1 MYDTLRTY
9 ALHLNILRNICHKM
23 AVEKGWWDT
32 PISTLIDELKIYND
46 LEDEFVMADVQ
57 VDEVEL
63 LETLTVTK
71 KASSIALMHS
81 ELSECLEA
89 IRKDLPSDHLTGRSM
104 EEEELADVIIRIMD
118 YCGRY
123 NIDIGE
129 VMIEKIAF
137 NAGRSRRH
145 GGKKL

>member
-1 MYDTLRTY
+1 MYDMLRTY
-9 ALHLNILRNICHKM
+9 ALNLNILRNVCHEM
-23 AVEKGWWDT
+23 AVEKGWWDDVIHEITNSEIT
-32 PISTLIDELKIYND
+32 PVLTKGEEDQLIAI
-46 LEDEFVMADVQ
+46 
-57 VDEVEL
+57 
-63 LETLTVTK
+63 K
-71 KASSIALMHS
+71 KGSSIALMHS

-89 IRKDLPSDHLTGRSM
+89 IRKDLPSDHLHGRSM

-123 NIDIGE
+123 DIDIGE

-137 NAGRSRRH
+137 NAERSRRH